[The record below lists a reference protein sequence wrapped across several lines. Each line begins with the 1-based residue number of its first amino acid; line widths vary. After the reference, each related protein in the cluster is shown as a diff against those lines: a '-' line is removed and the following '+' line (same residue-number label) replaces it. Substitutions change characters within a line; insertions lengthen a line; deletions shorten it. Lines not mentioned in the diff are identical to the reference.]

1 MNGDERALRLGHQ
14 LRRLRQRKELRP
26 ARVAEAVACDR
37 SYISHLEAG
46 RRWPSL
52 RVAERLDRV
61 AEQGR
66 QPSSGTAELTLARV
80 LPLTAKQLARI
91 DALRDR
97 PDQAADRGL
106 VVLAALPLGRLRET
120 NRRRAIAL
128 SRLVAE
134 GPTTQLGQQ
143 FEERIREL
151 PPTPA
156 LPSVQP
162 RATP

>member
-1 MNGDERALRLGHQ
+1 VNGDERALRLGHQ

-97 PDQAADRGL
+97 PDQAA
-106 VVLAALPLGRLRET
+106 T
-120 NRRRAIAL
+120 
-128 SRLVAE
+128 VAW
-134 GPTTQLGQQ
+134 
-143 FEERIREL
+143 
-151 PPTPA
+151 
-156 LPSVQP
+156 
-162 RATP
+162 